1 MCAFHKGFWDQYIYA
16 ILPQL
21 ADTLNAF
28 AIDEDKTWIIF
39 EQLSNITDIFVAKHS
54 DLEAQRRKINTSSL
68 NKAQPVNGELNRSC
82 FDA

>member
-1 MCAFHKGFWDQYIYA
+1 MLSVSFWDQYIYA

-54 DLEAQRRKINTSSL
+54 DLEAQRRKLTPPPEQG
-68 NKAQPVNGELNRSC
+68 AAREWRVE
-82 FDA
+82 